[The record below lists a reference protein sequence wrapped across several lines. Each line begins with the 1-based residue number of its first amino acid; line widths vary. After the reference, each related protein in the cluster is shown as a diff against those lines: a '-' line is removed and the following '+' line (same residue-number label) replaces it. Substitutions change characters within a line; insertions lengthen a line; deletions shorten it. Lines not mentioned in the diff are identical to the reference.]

1 MELVAVEAVVDAR
14 VAVRPLIAVEAE
26 VVEARVV
33 MVGLIDLFA
42 FQSGSIFA
50 FPRGFGDGAPCAPLS
65 IVLRVLCSSSLRPAT
80 SRCMELVAV
89 EAVVDARVAV
99 GPLVAVGAEDGA
111 PCAPLSIV
119 LRVLCSSS
127 LRSATSRCMELVAVE
142 AVVDACVAVGPLV
155 AVGAEIVEARVV
167 MVGLVVL
174 STFAVQSG
182 SIFAFPRGFGDGAP
196 CAHATAMTGATASR
210 WVPAIAALFEGRQ
223 RTFACDS

>member
-14 VAVRPLIAVEAE
+14 VAVGPLIAVGAE

-42 FQSGSIFA
+42 F
-50 FPRGFGDGAPCAPLS
+50 
-65 IVLRVLCSSSLRPAT
+65 
-80 SRCMELVAV
+80 
-89 EAVVDARVAV
+89 
-99 GPLVAVGAEDGA
+99 
-111 PCAPLSIV
+111 
-119 LRVLCSSS
+119 
-127 LRSATSRCMELVAVE
+127 
-142 AVVDACVAVGPLV
+142 
-155 AVGAEIVEARVV
+155 
-167 MVGLVVL
+167 
-174 STFAVQSG
+174 QSG

>member
-50 FPRGFGDGAPCAPLS
+50 FPRGFG
-65 IVLRVLCSSSLRPAT
+65 
-80 SRCMELVAV
+80 
-89 EAVVDARVAV
+89 
-99 GPLVAVGAEDGA
+99 DGA

-196 CAHATAMTGATASR
+196 CAHAAAMTGATASR